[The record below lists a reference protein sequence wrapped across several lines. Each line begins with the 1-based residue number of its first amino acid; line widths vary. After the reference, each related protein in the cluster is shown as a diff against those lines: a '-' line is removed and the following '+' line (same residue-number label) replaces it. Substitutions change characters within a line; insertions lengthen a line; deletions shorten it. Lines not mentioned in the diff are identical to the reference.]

1 MGSHRSRHRI
11 GIGGGLRRRRP
22 RHEVGLRLER
32 HLPGRQEGR
41 GAEVLVAHPL
51 QQK

>member
-1 MGSHRSRHRI
+1 MGSHCPSHRI

-22 RHEVGLRLER
+22 RHEMGLRLER

-41 GAEVLVAHPL
+41 RAEVLLAHPL
-51 QQK
+51 QQE